1 MANNKTIF
9 QRLGGLFNGRDNLA
23 PPMPVNVP
31 SDTLLYQTTDK
42 AAYDRELLQRK
53 QEKLLSMQWVKA
65 GLDNAQQHVGDL
77 TKIKL
82 MYHDA
87 DLMDGW
93 PEIAAALDILS
104 EEACTISSKGR
115 MVNVYSKSDR
125 IKSILDDLFINRL
138 DIHIMLPMVCRAMAK
153 YGNNFMLLNISTT
166 EGVMG
171 WRQLPVYEID
181 RIENGMP
188 NAYSVGSTTTTG
200 ISQDTNFIWNGKNMS
215 QPFKNWQIAHFRLLT
230 DSFFLPYG
238 VSYTH
243 KARRAWRMCS
253 MMEDAMLTYRLERS
267 IERRVFKIFV
277 GTIDDA
283 DIPAY
288 INDIA
293 NNFKRTPIID
303 PLTGQIDLRK
313 NFLDVSS
320 DYFIPVRSESA
331 PNPIETLP
339 AANNNTSMDDIKYM
353 HDKILSALRIPKTFL
368 NFQEA
373 QGKGQNLSLMDVRFS
388 RMINR
393 VQQALL
399 MELNKI
405 AIIHLYLLGFHDDLT
420 SFTLSMNNPSS
431 QIEAMELEALQTR
444 VQIAQSALADPGTGI
459 PLVSQHY
466 VLREI
471 MKFSDAEIKDIFNEI
486 RLEKA
491 LAAELE
497 KTSQII
503 TRSHVFDPV
512 DRIYGDPNA
521 EYQAGEGEGGMGDEG
536 GLGGGPM
543 GGGPDFG
550 GGLDDLGGPGG
561 SEDDIMGESESVGM
575 GDAPGA
581 DAGMPMESHK
591 SKKPLLTE
599 NYSVLNGYVKDYIN
613 EYAEKISHDITN
625 KDRKKEIVFERV
637 DVLGKNLFINENL
650 DKTISELNM
659 FIDTEDENTEE

>member
-1 MANNKTIF
+1 MI
-9 QRLGGLFNGRDNLA
+9 
-23 PPMPVNVP
+23 
-31 SDTLLYQTTDK
+31 
-42 AAYDRELLQRK
+42 
-53 QEKLLSMQWVKA
+53 
-65 GLDNAQQHVGDL
+65 
-77 TKIKL
+77 
-82 MYHDA
+82 
-87 DLMDGW
+87 
-93 PEIAAALDILS
+93 
-104 EEACTISSKGR
+104 
-115 MVNVYSKSDR
+115 NVYSKSDR
-125 IKSILDDLFINRL
+125 IKAVLDDLFINRL
-138 DIHIMLPMVCRAMAK
+138 DCHVMLPMVTRATAK
-153 YGNNFMLLNISTT
+153 YGNNFMLLNINST

-188 NAYSVGSTTTTG
+188 NAYMVGTAATTG
-200 ISQDTNFIWNGKNMS
+200 ISDDTNFVWNGKNMS
-215 QPFKNWQIAHFRLLT
+215 MPFKNWQIAHFRLLS

-283 DIPAY
+283 DVPAY
-288 INDIA
+288 INQIA

-320 DYFIPVRSESA
+320 DYFIPVRSENA

-339 AANNNTSMDDIKYM
+339 AANNSTSMDDIKYM
-353 HDKILSALRIPKTFL
+353 HDKVLSALRIPKTFL

-388 RMINR
+388 RMVNR
-393 VQQALL
+393 VQQAVL

-420 SFTLSMNNPSS
+420 NFTLSMNNPSS
-431 QIEAMELEALQTR
+431 QIETMELEALQLR

-471 MKFSDAEIKDIFNEI
+471 MKFSDAEIKEIFNEI

-497 KTSQII
+497 KTPQII
-503 TRSHVFDPV
+503 ERSHIFDPV
-512 DRIYGDPNA
+512 DRIYGKPNA
-521 EYQAGEGEGGMGDEG
+521 EYQAGAPGEEGMGGEG
-536 GLGGGPM
+536 GLGGGGPM
-543 GGGPDFG
+543 GGADFG
-550 GGLDDLGGPGG
+550 GGIDDFGGPDGG
-561 SEDDIMGESESVGM
+561 GEDMMGESESVGM
-575 GDAPGA
+575 SDSVAAEEGAPL
-581 DAGMPMESHK
+581 PESRRN
-591 SKKPLLTE
+591 KKPLLTE
-599 NYSVLNGYVKDYIN
+599 GNKILSEYLGRYLENYTN
-613 EYAEKISHDITN
+613 EITER
-625 KDRKKEIVFERV
+625 DRKREAVFERV
-637 DVLGKNLFINENL
+637 DVLGKNLFINESL
-650 DKTISELNM
+650 DRTISELDLYLNNT
-659 FIDTEDENTEE
+659 DNNENE

>member
-1 MANNKTIF
+1 
-9 QRLGGLFNGRDNLA
+9 
-23 PPMPVNVP
+23 
-31 SDTLLYQTTDK
+31 
-42 AAYDRELLQRK
+42 
-53 QEKLLSMQWVKA
+53 
-65 GLDNAQQHVGDL
+65 
-77 TKIKL
+77 
-82 MYHDA
+82 
-87 DLMDGW
+87 
-93 PEIAAALDILS
+93 
-104 EEACTISSKGR
+104 
-115 MVNVYSKSDR
+115 
-125 IKSILDDLFINRL
+125 
-138 DIHIMLPMVCRAMAK
+138 
-153 YGNNFMLLNISTT
+153 
-166 EGVMG
+166 
-171 WRQLPVYEID
+171 
-181 RIENGMP
+181 MP
-188 NAYSVGSTTTTG
+188 NAYSVGMTTTTG
-200 ISQDTNFIWNGKNMS
+200 ISQDTNFVWTGKNMS
-215 QPFKNWQIAHFRLLT
+215 EPFKNWQIAHFRLLT

-238 VSYTH
+238 VSYVH

-267 IERRVFKIFV
+267 IERRVFKIYV
-277 GTIDDA
+277 GAIDDA
-283 DIPAY
+283 DVPAY
-288 INDIA
+288 VNEIA

-339 AANNNTSMDDIKYM
+339 AANNNTSMDDINYM
-353 HDKILSALRIPKTFL
+353 HNKILSALRIPKSFL

-420 SFTLSMNNPSS
+420 NFTLSMNNPSA

-503 TRSHVFDPV
+503 SRSHVFDPV

-521 EYQAGEGEGGMGDEG
+521 EYQAMPEEGGMGGDSP
-536 GLGGGPM
+536 LGGG
-543 GGGPDFG
+543 GGPIGGADFG
-550 GGLDDLGGPGG
+550 SGLDDLGGDG
-561 SEDDIMGESESVGM
+561 EDMMGESESVGM
-575 GDAPGA
+575 GDAPDA
-581 DAGMPMESHK
+581 DAGAPIGESRRN
-591 SKKPLLTE
+591 KKPLLTE
-599 NYSVLNGYVKDYIN
+599 NYSILNGYVKDYID
-613 EYAEKISHDITN
+613 EYAEKMTQEI
-625 KDRKKEIVFERV
+625 KDRNRKKEIVFERV

-650 DKTISELNM
+650 DKTISELSV
-659 FIDTEDENTEE
+659 FIDNEDE

>member
-1 MANNKTIF
+1 
-9 QRLGGLFNGRDNLA
+9 
-23 PPMPVNVP
+23 
-31 SDTLLYQTTDK
+31 
-42 AAYDRELLQRK
+42 
-53 QEKLLSMQWVKA
+53 
-65 GLDNAQQHVGDL
+65 
-77 TKIKL
+77 
-82 MYHDA
+82 
-87 DLMDGW
+87 
-93 PEIAAALDILS
+93 
-104 EEACTISSKGR
+104 
-115 MVNVYSKSDR
+115 
-125 IKSILDDLFINRL
+125 
-138 DIHIMLPMVCRAMAK
+138 
-153 YGNNFMLLNISTT
+153 
-166 EGVMG
+166 
-171 WRQLPVYEID
+171 
-181 RIENGMP
+181 
-188 NAYSVGSTTTTG
+188 
-200 ISQDTNFIWNGKNMS
+200 
-215 QPFKNWQIAHFRLLT
+215 
-230 DSFFLPYG
+230 
-238 VSYTH
+238 
-243 KARRAWRMCS
+243 
-253 MMEDAMLTYRLERS
+253 
-267 IERRVFKIFV
+267 
-277 GTIDDA
+277 
-283 DIPAY
+283 
-288 INDIA
+288 
-293 NNFKRTPIID
+293 
-303 PLTGQIDLRK
+303 
-313 NFLDVSS
+313 
-320 DYFIPVRSESA
+320 
-331 PNPIETLP
+331 
-339 AANNNTSMDDIKYM
+339 M

-431 QIEAMELEALQTR
+431 QIESMELEALQTR
-444 VQIAQSALADPGTGI
+444 VQIAQTALADPGTGI

-497 KTSQII
+497 KTPQII

-521 EYQAGEGEGGMGDEG
+521 EYQAGGSEDGMGGEGGP
-536 GLGGGPM
+536 LGG

-575 GDAPGA
+575 DSAPGA

-599 NYSVLNGYVKDYIN
+599 NYSVLNTYVKEYIN
-613 EYAEKISHDITN
+613 EYAEKMSHDITN

-659 FIDTEDENTEE
+659 FIDTDNDITEK

>member
-1 MANNKTIF
+1 MADNKTIF
-9 QRLGGLFNGRDNLA
+9 QRLGGIFRGKDNIA
-23 PPMPVNVP
+23 PPTPINVP
-31 SDTLLYQTTDK
+31 STEVVYTTSDK
-42 AAYDRELLQRK
+42 GEYERELLQRK
-53 QEKLLSMQWVKA
+53 QEKLISMQWVKA
-65 GLDNAQQHVGDL
+65 GLDNAQQQIGDL

-104 EEACTISSKGR
+104 EEACTISNKGR
-115 MVNVYSKSDR
+115 MINVYSKSDR
-125 IKSILDDLFINRL
+125 IKAVLDDLFINRL
-138 DIHIMLPMVCRAMAK
+138 DCHVMLPMITRATAK
-153 YGNNFMLLNISTT
+153 YGNNFMLLNINST

-188 NAYSVGSTTTTG
+188 NAYMVGTAATTG
-200 ISQDTNFIWNGKNMS
+200 ISDDTNFVWNGKNMS
-215 QPFKNWQIAHFRLLT
+215 MPFKNWQIAHFRLLS

-283 DIPAY
+283 DVPAY
-288 INDIA
+288 INQIA

-320 DYFIPVRSESA
+320 DYFIPVRSENA

-339 AANNNTSMDDIKYM
+339 AANNSTSMDDIKYM
-353 HDKILSALRIPKTFL
+353 HDKVLSALRIPKTFL

-388 RMINR
+388 RMVNR
-393 VQQALL
+393 VQQAVL

-420 SFTLSMNNPSS
+420 NFTLSMNNPSS
-431 QIEAMELEALQTR
+431 QIETMELEALQLR
-444 VQIAQSALADPGTGI
+444 VQIAQAALADPGTGI

-503 TRSHVFDPV
+503 ERSHIFDPV
-512 DRIYGDPNA
+512 DRIYGKPNA
-521 EYQAGEGEGGMGDEG
+521 EYQAGAPGEEGMGGEG
-536 GLGGGPM
+536 GLGGGGPM
-543 GGGPDFG
+543 GGADFG
-550 GGLDDLGGPGG
+550 GGIDDFGGPDGG
-561 SEDDIMGESESVGM
+561 GEDMMGESESVGM
-575 GDAPGA
+575 SDSVAAEEGAPL
-581 DAGMPMESHK
+581 PESRRNN
-591 SKKPLLTE
+591 KPLLTE
-599 NYSVLNGYVKDYIN
+599 GNKILSEYLGRYLENYTN
-613 EYAEKISHDITN
+613 EITER
-625 KDRKKEIVFERV
+625 DRKREAVFERV
-637 DVLGKNLFINENL
+637 DVLGKNLFINESL
-650 DKTISELNM
+650 DRTISELDLYLNNT
-659 FIDTEDENTEE
+659 DNNENE